1 MKPILFL
8 LCFLTNFLASVFSM
22 LFLNFWGKSMIEN
35 NSSLYFLHKVSY
47 LLFSRGDI
55 VWIDAEILFYNL
67 KNRHHF
73 KRNCLGLYILIFIFY
88 SRLAARLYNLLSMK
102 SLVII
107 VGDSIFK
114 SRGRILFILINNL
127 ILSFVFSS

>member
-1 MKPILFL
+1 MIFDQFFSICLFHVILKLLGEKQALKTIHACTFYIKFPIY
-8 LCFLTNFLASVFSM
+8 CFLGVKKYELM
-22 LFLNFWGKSMIEN
+22 LKTF
-35 NSSLYFLHKVSY
+35 
-47 LLFSRGDI
+47 
-55 VWIDAEILFYNL
+55 FYKL
-67 KNRHHF
+67 KNWHHF

-88 SRLAARLYNLLSMK
+88 SRLAARLYNLLSIK